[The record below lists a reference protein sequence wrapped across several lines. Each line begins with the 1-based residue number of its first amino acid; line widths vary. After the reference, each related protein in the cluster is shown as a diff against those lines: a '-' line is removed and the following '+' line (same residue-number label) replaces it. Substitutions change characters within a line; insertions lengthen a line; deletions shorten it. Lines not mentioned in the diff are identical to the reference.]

1 MKKIIMFLMAAF
13 MLSVVPATAQEL
25 SKSGKKALK
34 AKVKEFNKEGWK
46 IFGSTSTLDY
56 ALERHMIKMQSE
68 DAIEVPGI
76 ASSFKSKNVDKQ
88 MALNSAMTNY
98 ASMMDSEIKGK
109 VVSDMQGDGE
119 FSETEF
125 EKFYAAFKRSVQTTI
140 KDELK
145 ESFSIIR
152 DKGNGTSEM
161 QTFFIVDKKAASQA
175 RVRAL
180 EQAGKESVAA
190 QLYAKVVQKFIQEKY
205 SAITSFA
212 GACFM

>member
-13 MLSVVPATAQEL
+13 MLSVVPATAHVL
-25 SKSGKKALK
+25 SKSGKNAFM
-34 AKVKEFNKEGWK
+34 ATVKEFNKEGWK

-76 ASSFKSKNVDKQ
+76 ASSFKSKNVGKQ

-190 QLYAKVVQKFIQEKY
+190 QLYAKVVQKFIEEK
-205 SAITSFA
+205 
-212 GACFM
+212 

>member
-76 ASSFKSKNVDKQ
+76 ASSFKSKNVGKQ

-125 EKFYAAFKRSVQTTI
+125 EKFYAAFKRSVETTI

-161 QTFFIVDKKAASQA
+161 QTFFIVDKHAASQA

-190 QLYAKVVQKFIQEKY
+190 QLYAKVVQKFIEEK
-205 SAITSFA
+205 
-212 GACFM
+212 

>member
-25 SKSGKKALK
+25 SKSEKKSLK
-34 AKVKEFNKEGWK
+34 AKVKEFKKQGWQ
-46 IFGSTSTLDY
+46 IFGSTSTIDL
-56 ALERHMIKMQSE
+56 ALEKHMIKLQSE

-76 ASSFKSKNVDKQ
+76 ASSFKSKNVGKQ

-190 QLYAKVVQKFIQEKY
+190 QLYAKVVQKFIEEK
-205 SAITSFA
+205 
-212 GACFM
+212 

>member
-1 MKKIIMFLMAAF
+1 

-25 SKSGKKALK
+25 SKSEKKALN
-34 AKVKEFNKEGWK
+34 AKVKEFKKEGWK
-46 IFGSTSTLDY
+46 IFGSTSTIDL
-56 ALERHMIKMQSE
+56 ALEKHMLKLHSE

-76 ASSFKSKNVDKQ
+76 ASSFKSKNVGKQ

-140 KDELK
+140 KDEMK
-145 ESFSIIR
+145 ESFSVIR

-161 QTFFIVDKKAASQA
+161 QTFFIVDKHAASQA

-190 QLYAKVVQKFIQEKY
+190 QLYAKVVQKFIQEK
-205 SAITSFA
+205 
-212 GACFM
+212 

>member
-13 MLSVVPATAQEL
+13 MLSVIPATAQEL

-76 ASSFKSKNVDKQ
+76 ASSFKSKNVGKQ

-190 QLYAKVVQKFIQEKY
+190 QLYAKVVQKFIEEK
-205 SAITSFA
+205 
-212 GACFM
+212 

>member
-25 SKSGKKALK
+25 SKSEKKSLK
-34 AKVKEFNKEGWK
+34 AKVKEFKKEGWK
-46 IFGSTSTLDY
+46 IFGSTSNIDL
-56 ALERHMIKMQSE
+56 ALEKHMLKLQSE

-76 ASSFKSKNVDKQ
+76 ASSFKSKNVGKQ

-161 QTFFIVDKKAASQA
+161 QTFFIVDKHAASQA

-190 QLYAKVVQKFIQEKY
+190 QLYAKVVQKFIEEK
-205 SAITSFA
+205 
-212 GACFM
+212 

>member
-76 ASSFKSKNVDKQ
+76 ASSFKSKNVGKQ

-125 EKFYAAFKRSVQTTI
+125 EKFYAAFKRWVQTTI

-190 QLYAKVVQKFIQEKY
+190 QLYAKVVQKFIEEK
-205 SAITSFA
+205 
-212 GACFM
+212 

>member
-1 MKKIIMFLMAAF
+1 MFLMAAF
-13 MLSVVPATAQEL
+13 ILSVVPASAQEL
-25 SKSGKKALK
+25 SKSEKKSMK
-34 AKVKEFNKEGWK
+34 AKIKEFKKQGWQ
-46 IFGSTSTLDY
+46 IFGSTSTIDL
-56 ALERHMIKMQSE
+56 ALEKHMLKMQSE

-76 ASSFKSKNVDKQ
+76 ASSFKSKNVGKQ

-190 QLYAKVVQKFIQEKY
+190 QLYAKVVQKFIEEK
-205 SAITSFA
+205 
-212 GACFM
+212 

>member
-1 MKKIIMFLMAAF
+1 MFLMAAF

-25 SKSGKKALK
+25 SKSEKKALK

-46 IFGSTSTLDY
+46 IFGSTSTIDL
-56 ALERHMIKMQSE
+56 ALEKHMLKLHSE

-76 ASSFKSKNVDKQ
+76 ASSFKSKNVGKQ

-161 QTFFIVDKKAASQA
+161 QTFFIVDKHAASQA

-190 QLYAKVVQKFIQEKY
+190 QLYAKVVQKFIEEK
-205 SAITSFA
+205 
-212 GACFM
+212 

>member
-1 MKKIIMFLMAAF
+1 MFLMAAF

-25 SKSGKKALK
+25 SKSEKKAMK
-34 AKVKEFNKEGWK
+34 AKLKEFKKEGWK
-46 IFGSTSTLDY
+46 IFGSTSTIDL
-56 ALERHMIKMQSE
+56 ALEKHMIKLQSE

-76 ASSFKSKNVDKQ
+76 ASSFKSKNVGKQ
-88 MALNSAMTNY
+88 MALNSAMTYY
-98 ASMMDSEIKGK
+98 ASTMDSEIKGK

-152 DKGNGTSEM
+152 DKGNGTYEM
-161 QTFFIVDKKAASQA
+161 QSFYIVDKKAASKA
-175 RVRAL
+175 RMRAI
-180 EQAGKESVAA
+180 EQAAKESVAA
-190 QLYAKVVQKFIQEKY
+190 QIYAKGIEKY
-205 SAITSFA
+205 LNE
-212 GACFM
+212 

>member
-1 MKKIIMFLMAAF
+1 MFLMAAF
-13 MLSVVPATAQEL
+13 MLSVVPASAQEL
-25 SKSGKKALK
+25 SKSEKKSMK
-34 AKVKEFNKEGWK
+34 AKIKEFKKQGWQ
-46 IFGSTSTLDY
+46 IFGSTSTIDL
-56 ALERHMIKMQSE
+56 ALEKHMLKMQSE

-76 ASSFKSKNVDKQ
+76 ASSFKSKNVGKQ

-125 EKFYAAFKRSVQTTI
+125 EKFYAAFKRSVETTI

-161 QTFFIVDKKAASQA
+161 QTFYVVDKKAASQA

-190 QLYAKVVQKFIQEKY
+190 QLYAKVVQKFIEEK
-205 SAITSFA
+205 
-212 GACFM
+212 

>member
-1 MKKIIMFLMAAF
+1 MFLMAAF

-25 SKSGKKALK
+25 SKSAKKSLK
-34 AKVKEFNKEGWK
+34 AKVKEFKKQGWQ
-46 IFGSTSTLDY
+46 IFGSTNTLDY
-56 ALERHMIKMQSE
+56 ALERHMLKMESE

-76 ASSFKSKNVDKQ
+76 ASSFKSKNVGKQ
-88 MALNSAMTNY
+88 MALNSAIANY

-109 VVSDMQGDGE
+109 IVSDMQGDGE

-145 ESFSIIR
+145 ESFSVMR
-152 DKGNGTSEM
+152 DKGNGTYEM
-161 QTFFIVDKKAASQA
+161 QSFFIVNKTAASQA

-190 QLYAKVVQKFIQEKY
+190 QLYAKVVQKFIEEK
-205 SAITSFA
+205 
-212 GACFM
+212 

>member
-68 DAIEVPGI
+68 DAIEVSGI
-76 ASSFKSKNVDKQ
+76 ASSFKSKNVGKQ

-161 QTFFIVDKKAASQA
+161 QTFFIVDKHAASQA

-190 QLYAKVVQKFIQEKY
+190 QLYAKVVQKFIQEK
-205 SAITSFA
+205 
-212 GACFM
+212 

>member
-1 MKKIIMFLMAAF
+1 MKKIIMFLLAAF
-13 MLSVVPATAQEL
+13 MLSVIPATAQEL

-76 ASSFKSKNVDKQ
+76 ASSFKSKNVGKQ

-161 QTFFIVDKKAASQA
+161 QTFYVVDKKAASQA

-190 QLYAKVVQKFIQEKY
+190 QLYAKVVQKFIEEK
-205 SAITSFA
+205 
-212 GACFM
+212 

>member
-1 MKKIIMFLMAAF
+1 MFLMAAF

-76 ASSFKSKNVDKQ
+76 ASSFKSKNVGKQ
-88 MALNSAMTNY
+88 MALNSAMTYY
-98 ASMMDSEIKGK
+98 ASTMDSEIKGK

-190 QLYAKVVQKFIQEKY
+190 QLYAKVVQKFIEEK
-205 SAITSFA
+205 
-212 GACFM
+212 

>member
-13 MLSVVPATAQEL
+13 MLSVIPATAQEL
-25 SKSGKKALK
+25 SKSEKKSMK
-34 AKVKEFNKEGWK
+34 AKVKEFKKQGWQ
-46 IFGSTSTLDY
+46 IFGSTNTIDL
-56 ALERHMIKMQSE
+56 ALEKHMIKMQSE
-68 DAIEVPGI
+68 DAIEVPGT
-76 ASSFKSKNVDKQ
+76 ASSFKSKNVGKQ
-88 MALNSAMTNY
+88 MALNSAMTYY

-152 DKGNGTSEM
+152 DKGNGTYEM
-161 QTFFIVDKKAASQA
+161 QSFYIVDKKAASKA
-175 RVRAL
+175 RMRAI
-180 EQAGKESVAA
+180 EQAAKESVAA
-190 QLYAKVVQKFIQEKY
+190 QIYAKGIEKY
-205 SAITSFA
+205 LNE
-212 GACFM
+212 

>member
-76 ASSFKSKNVDKQ
+76 ASSFKSKNVGKQ

-140 KDELK
+140 KDEMK
-145 ESFSIIR
+145 ESFSVIR

-161 QTFFIVDKKAASQA
+161 QTFFIVDKHAASQA

-190 QLYAKVVQKFIQEKY
+190 QLYAKVVQKFIQEK
-205 SAITSFA
+205 
-212 GACFM
+212 

>member
-76 ASSFKSKNVDKQ
+76 ASSFKSKNVGKQ
-88 MALNSAMTNY
+88 MALNSAMTYY
-98 ASMMDSEIKGK
+98 ASTMDSEIKGK

-190 QLYAKVVQKFIQEKY
+190 QLYAKVVQKFIEEK
-205 SAITSFA
+205 
-212 GACFM
+212 

>member
-13 MLSVVPATAQEL
+13 MLSVIPATAQEL
-25 SKSGKKALK
+25 SKSEKKSMK
-34 AKVKEFNKEGWK
+34 AKVKEYKKQGWQ
-46 IFGSTSTLDY
+46 IFGSTNTIDL
-56 ALERHMIKMQSE
+56 ALEKHMIKMQSE
-68 DAIEVPGI
+68 DAIEVPGT
-76 ASSFKSKNVDKQ
+76 ASSFKSKNVGKQ
-88 MALNSAMTNY
+88 MALNSAMTYY

-152 DKGNGTSEM
+152 DKGNGTFEM
-161 QTFFIVDKKAASQA
+161 QSFYIVDKKAASKA
-175 RVRAL
+175 RMRAI
-180 EQAGKESVAA
+180 EQAAKESVAA
-190 QLYAKVVQKFIQEKY
+190 QIYAKGIEKY
-205 SAITSFA
+205 LNE
-212 GACFM
+212 

>member
-34 AKVKEFNKEGWK
+34 AKVKEFKKQGWQ

-68 DAIEVPGI
+68 DAIEVSGI
-76 ASSFKSKNVDKQ
+76 ASSFKSKNVGKQ

-161 QTFFIVDKKAASQA
+161 QTFFIVDKHAASQA

-190 QLYAKVVQKFIQEKY
+190 QLYAKVVQKFIEEK
-205 SAITSFA
+205 
-212 GACFM
+212 

>member
-76 ASSFKSKNVDKQ
+76 ASSFKSKNVGKQ

-125 EKFYAAFKRSVQTTI
+125 EKFYAAFKRSVESTI

-152 DKGNGTSEM
+152 DKGNGISEM
-161 QTFFIVDKKAASQA
+161 QTFFIVDKNAASKA

-180 EQAGKESVAA
+180 EQAAKESEAA
-190 QLYAKVVQKFIQEKY
+190 EKYAKGIEKY
-205 SAITSFA
+205 INE
-212 GACFM
+212 

>member
-46 IFGSTSTLDY
+46 IFGSTSTIDL
-56 ALERHMIKMQSE
+56 ALEKHMLKLQSE

-76 ASSFKSKNVDKQ
+76 ASSFKSKNVGKQ

-190 QLYAKVVQKFIQEKY
+190 QLYAKVVQKFIEEK
-205 SAITSFA
+205 
-212 GACFM
+212 

>member
-1 MKKIIMFLMAAF
+1 MFLMAAF

-25 SKSGKKALK
+25 SKSEKKAMK
-34 AKVKEFNKEGWK
+34 AKLKEFKKEGWK
-46 IFGSTSTLDY
+46 IFGSTSTIDL
-56 ALERHMIKMQSE
+56 ALEKHMIKLQSE

-76 ASSFKSKNVDKQ
+76 ASSFKSKNVGKQ
-88 MALNSAMTNY
+88 MALNSAMTYY
-98 ASMMDSEIKGK
+98 ASTMDSEIKGK

-125 EKFYAAFKRSVQTTI
+125 EKFYAAFKRSVESTI

-152 DKGNGTSEM
+152 DKGNGISEM
-161 QTFFIVDKKAASQA
+161 QTFFIVDKNAASKA

-180 EQAGKESVAA
+180 EQAAKESEAA
-190 QLYAKVVQKFIQEKY
+190 EKYAKGIEKY
-205 SAITSFA
+205 INE
-212 GACFM
+212 

>member
-13 MLSVVPATAQEL
+13 ILSVVPASAQEL
-25 SKSGKKALK
+25 SKSEKKSMK
-34 AKVKEFNKEGWK
+34 AKIKEFKKQGWQ
-46 IFGSTSTLDY
+46 IFGSTNTIDL
-56 ALERHMIKMQSE
+56 ALEKHMIKMQSE
-68 DAIEVPGI
+68 DAIEVPGT
-76 ASSFKSKNVDKQ
+76 ASSFKSKNVGKQ
-88 MALNSAMTNY
+88 MALNSAMTYY

-152 DKGNGTSEM
+152 DKGNGTYEM
-161 QTFFIVDKKAASQA
+161 QSFYIVDKKAASKA
-175 RVRAL
+175 RMRAI
-180 EQAGKESVAA
+180 EQAAKESVAA
-190 QLYAKVVQKFIQEKY
+190 QIYAKGIEKY
-205 SAITSFA
+205 LNE
-212 GACFM
+212 

>member
-1 MKKIIMFLMAAF
+1 MFLMAAF

-25 SKSGKKALK
+25 SKSEKKSLK
-34 AKVKEFNKEGWK
+34 AKVKEFKKQGWQ
-46 IFGSTSTLDY
+46 IFGSTSTIDL
-56 ALERHMIKMQSE
+56 ALEKHMLKMQSE

-76 ASSFKSKNVDKQ
+76 ASSFKSKNVGKQ

-125 EKFYAAFKRSVQTTI
+125 EKFYAAFKRSVETTI

-161 QTFFIVDKKAASQA
+161 QTFYVVDKKAASQA

-190 QLYAKVVQKFIQEKY
+190 QLYAKVVQKFIEEK
-205 SAITSFA
+205 
-212 GACFM
+212 

>member
-25 SKSGKKALK
+25 SKSEKKALN
-34 AKVKEFNKEGWK
+34 AKVKEFKKEGWK
-46 IFGSTSTLDY
+46 IFGSTSTIDL
-56 ALERHMIKMQSE
+56 ALEKHMLKLQSE

-76 ASSFKSKNVDKQ
+76 ASSFKSKNVGKQ

-140 KDELK
+140 KDEMK
-145 ESFSIIR
+145 ESFSVIR

-161 QTFFIVDKKAASQA
+161 QTFFIVDKHAASQA

-190 QLYAKVVQKFIQEKY
+190 QLYAKVVQKFIEEK
-205 SAITSFA
+205 
-212 GACFM
+212 

>member
-25 SKSGKKALK
+25 SKSEKKSLK
-34 AKVKEFNKEGWK
+34 AKVKEFKKQGWQ
-46 IFGSTSTLDY
+46 IFGSTSTIDL
-56 ALERHMIKMQSE
+56 ALEKHMLKLQSE

-76 ASSFKSKNVDKQ
+76 ASSFKSKNVGKQ

-190 QLYAKVVQKFIQEKY
+190 QLYAKVVQKFIEEK
-205 SAITSFA
+205 
-212 GACFM
+212 

>member
-1 MKKIIMFLMAAF
+1 MIFIINFLIFTRMKKIIMFLMAAF

-25 SKSGKKALK
+25 SKSAKKSLK
-34 AKVKEFNKEGWK
+34 AKVKEFKKQGWQ
-46 IFGSTSTLDY
+46 IFGSTNTLDY
-56 ALERHMIKMQSE
+56 ALERHMLKMESE

-76 ASSFKSKNVDKQ
+76 ASSFKSKNVGKQ
-88 MALNSAMTNY
+88 MALNSAITNY

-145 ESFSIIR
+145 ESFSVMR
-152 DKGNGTSEM
+152 DKGNDTYEM
-161 QTFFIVDKKAASQA
+161 QSFFIVNKTAASQA

-190 QLYAKVVQKFIQEKY
+190 QLYAKVVQKFVEEK
-205 SAITSFA
+205 
-212 GACFM
+212 

>member
-1 MKKIIMFLMAAF
+1 MFLMAAF

-25 SKSGKKALK
+25 SKSEKKSMK
-34 AKVKEFNKEGWK
+34 AKIKEFKKQGWQ
-46 IFGSTSTLDY
+46 IFGSTSTIDL
-56 ALERHMIKMQSE
+56 ALEKHMLKLHSD
-68 DAIEVPGI
+68 DAIEVPGT
-76 ASSFKSKNVDKQ
+76 ASSFKSKNVGKQ
-88 MALNSAMTNY
+88 MALNSAMTYY

-152 DKGNGTSEM
+152 DKGNGTYEM
-161 QTFFIVDKKAASQA
+161 QSFYIVDKKAASKA
-175 RVRAL
+175 RMRAI
-180 EQAGKESVAA
+180 EQAAKESVAA
-190 QLYAKVVQKFIQEKY
+190 QIYAKGIEKY
-205 SAITSFA
+205 LNE
-212 GACFM
+212 

>member
-1 MKKIIMFLMAAF
+1 MFLMPAF

-76 ASSFKSKNVDKQ
+76 ASSFKSKNVGKQ

-190 QLYAKVVQKFIQEKY
+190 QLYAKVVQKFIEEK
-205 SAITSFA
+205 
-212 GACFM
+212 

>member
-25 SKSGKKALK
+25 SKSEKKSMK
-34 AKVKEFNKEGWK
+34 AKIKEFKKEGWK
-46 IFGSTSTLDY
+46 IFGSTSSIEF
-56 ALERHMIKMQSE
+56 ALEKHMLKLQSE

-76 ASSFKSKNVDKQ
+76 ASSFKSKNVGKQ
-88 MALNSAMTNY
+88 MALNSAMTYY
-98 ASMMDSEIKGK
+98 ASTMDSEIKGK

-161 QTFFIVDKKAASQA
+161 QTFFIVDKNAASQA

-190 QLYAKVVQKFIQEKY
+190 QLYAKVVQKFIEEK
-205 SAITSFA
+205 
-212 GACFM
+212 

>member
-1 MKKIIMFLMAAF
+1 MFLMAAF

-25 SKSGKKALK
+25 SKSEKKALK

-46 IFGSTSTLDY
+46 IFGSTSTIDL
-56 ALERHMIKMQSE
+56 ALEKHMLKLHSE

-76 ASSFKSKNVDKQ
+76 ASSFKSKNVGKQ

-140 KDELK
+140 KDEMK
-145 ESFSIIR
+145 ESFSVIR

-161 QTFFIVDKKAASQA
+161 QTFFIVDKHAASQA

-190 QLYAKVVQKFIQEKY
+190 QLYAKVVQKFIEEK
-205 SAITSFA
+205 
-212 GACFM
+212 

>member
-1 MKKIIMFLMAAF
+1 MFLMAAF

-76 ASSFKSKNVDKQ
+76 ASSFKSKNVGKQ

-152 DKGNGTSEM
+152 DKGNGTNEM
-161 QTFFIVDKKAASQA
+161 QTFFIVDKHAASQA

-190 QLYAKVVQKFIQEKY
+190 QLYAKVVQKFIEEK
-205 SAITSFA
+205 
-212 GACFM
+212 

>member
-1 MKKIIMFLMAAF
+1 MFLMAAF

-25 SKSGKKALK
+25 SKSEKKSLK
-34 AKVKEFNKEGWK
+34 AKVKEFKKEGWK
-46 IFGSTSTLDY
+46 IFGSTSTIDL
-56 ALERHMIKMQSE
+56 ALEKHMLKMQSE

-76 ASSFKSKNVDKQ
+76 ASSFKSKNVGKQ

-125 EKFYAAFKRSVQTTI
+125 EKFYAAFKRSVETTI

-161 QTFFIVDKKAASQA
+161 QTFFIVDKHAASQA

-190 QLYAKVVQKFIQEKY
+190 QLYAKVVQKFIEEK
-205 SAITSFA
+205 
-212 GACFM
+212 

>member
-1 MKKIIMFLMAAF
+1 MFLMAAF
-13 MLSVVPATAQEL
+13 ILSVVPASAQEL
-25 SKSGKKALK
+25 SKSEKKSMK
-34 AKVKEFNKEGWK
+34 AKIKEFKKQGWQ
-46 IFGSTSTLDY
+46 IFGSTSTIDL
-56 ALERHMIKMQSE
+56 ALEKHMLKLQSE
-68 DAIEVPGI
+68 DAIEVPGT
-76 ASSFKSKNVDKQ
+76 ASSFKSKNVGKQ
-88 MALNSAMTNY
+88 MALNSAMTYY

-161 QTFFIVDKKAASQA
+161 QTFFIVDKHAASQA

-190 QLYAKVVQKFIQEKY
+190 QLYAKVVQKFIEEK
-205 SAITSFA
+205 
-212 GACFM
+212 

>member
-76 ASSFKSKNVDKQ
+76 ASSFKSKNVGKQ

-161 QTFFIVDKKAASQA
+161 QTFFTVDKKAASQA

-190 QLYAKVVQKFIQEKY
+190 QLYAKVVQKFIEEK
-205 SAITSFA
+205 
-212 GACFM
+212 

>member
-25 SKSGKKALK
+25 SKSEKKAMK
-34 AKVKEFNKEGWK
+34 AKVKEFKKEGWK
-46 IFGSTSTLDY
+46 IFGSTSTIDL
-56 ALERHMIKMQSE
+56 ALEKHMIKLQSE

-76 ASSFKSKNVDKQ
+76 ASSFKSKNVGKQ
-88 MALNSAMTNY
+88 MALNSAMTYY
-98 ASMMDSEIKGK
+98 ASTMDSEIKGK

-125 EKFYAAFKRSVQTTI
+125 EKFYAAFKRSVQTNI

-190 QLYAKVVQKFIQEKY
+190 QLYAKVV
-205 SAITSFA
+205 
-212 GACFM
+212 

>member
-25 SKSGKKALK
+25 SKSEKKSLK
-34 AKVKEFNKEGWK
+34 AKVKEFKKEGWK
-46 IFGSTSTLDY
+46 IFGSTSTIDL
-56 ALERHMIKMQSE
+56 ALEKHMLKLQSE

-76 ASSFKSKNVDKQ
+76 ASSFKSKNVGKQ

-161 QTFFIVDKKAASQA
+161 QTFYVVDKKAASQA

-190 QLYAKVVQKFIQEKY
+190 QLYAKVVQKFIEEK
-205 SAITSFA
+205 
-212 GACFM
+212 